1 MHAREKYSA
10 KLSVMSAVVRSK
22 NRSADQRTDYG
33 KIGFDRQ
40 ANLSRTKALKRW
52 PMADARSEIFPQIAV
67 HRVG

>member
-1 MHAREKYSA
+1 MKNYSA

-40 ANLSRTKALKRW
+40 AKICVKPKHSNHGRW
-52 PMADARSEIFPQIAV
+52 RMLDLEYFRELLCAESGDA
-67 HRVG
+67 